1 MKVAITSVTLLLC
14 VATAVGKP
22 ARPQDLPQCIKE
34 GWLEFATKDEACSN
48 KIVEIFQNK
57 QVNDSYFR
65 SLCASAC
72 AKEANDY
79 FKEKCGVSLGEIFC
93 SKDPR
98 DQHYCFTSDKS
109 VTTYKQIG
117 LVLSGPCAYKDCSDP
132 TCNTAVK
139 NITCCA
145 KEDKDSYLDL
155 YGYFPIPPLPGN
167 CVFPVECAKTER
179 QDIKKI
185 LLQN

>member
-1 MKVAITSVTLLLC
+1 MCSVIYYTP
-14 VATAVGKP
+14 K
-22 ARPQDLPQCIKE
+22 
-34 GWLEFATKDEACSN
+34 
-48 KIVEIFQNK
+48 
-57 QVNDSYFR
+57 VNDSYFR

-79 FKEKCGVSLGEIFC
+79 LKEKCGVSLGEICKSIYTCIYNYISHISHTMLSYTVC

-132 TCNTAVK
+132 TCNSAVK
-139 NITCCA
+139 NVC
-145 KEDKDSYLDL
+145 
-155 YGYFPIPPLPGN
+155 
-167 CVFPVECAKTER
+167 
-179 QDIKKI
+179 
-185 LLQN
+185 